1 MGFNYCNR
9 FLFSREVW
17 RPWVWERYASW
28 GETHCINIKR
38 RVWGGVLRGMGIQE
52 LSPILLFRRHPL
64 CCFCDPLCCFCVP
77 LCWSVCP
84 FCWFGDPFCCFCST
98 KKQQSGNLQSPNA
111 RGGTECWF
119 CIWVESTF
127 LVIQKPRIYD
137 SCWSTFLVV
146 KKQNRQ
152 FLSIKIELT
161 KIWVAESTFLALQN
175 PRIIESCRS
184 NKETTILA

>member
-1 MGFNYCNR
+1 M
-9 FLFSREVW
+9 SSTW
-17 RPWVWERYASW
+17 W
-28 GETHCINIKR
+28 
-38 RVWGGVLRGMGIQE
+38 IQE

-111 RGGTECWF
+111 RGGTECRF

-127 LVIQKPRIYD
+127 LVVQKPRIND

-146 KKQNRQ
+146 KKKTESTILVDQNRMNKDLGGRIN
-152 FLSIKIELT
+152 FSGPSKSKNHRILSIKQRNNNSCLT
-161 KIWVAESTFLALQN
+161 K
-175 PRIIESCRS
+175 
-184 NKETTILA
+184 